1 MSGEGDIDKR
11 LVHLRIPL
19 ETCRAVEKG
28 FSRPG
33 DTAKSTAFIRA
44 LEEATRGIPL
54 TPADYAAIKAESD
67 ENLKKRHERRAAK

>member
-1 MSGEGDIDKR
+1 MSGEGDCDKR
-11 LVHLRIPL
+11 LVHLRVPL

-28 FSRPG
+28 FARPG

-44 LEEATRGIPL
+44 LEEATRDIRL
-54 TPADYAAIKAESD
+54 TPEDYRIIQRESD